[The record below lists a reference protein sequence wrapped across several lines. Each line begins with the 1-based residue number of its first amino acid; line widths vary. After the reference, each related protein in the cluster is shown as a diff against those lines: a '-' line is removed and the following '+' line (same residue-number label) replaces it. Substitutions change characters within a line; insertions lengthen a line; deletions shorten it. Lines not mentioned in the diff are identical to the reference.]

1 MNCGMELTRI
11 TVCIVNAVF
20 FVCSALLL
28 AFGITGRA
36 NPGLMAKVFWYIIP
50 AQDQQS
56 LQDIG
61 VDIEQIIMGCSS
73 FMIVVGVIGIVVCV
87 VGFVGACWM
96 IHWLL
101 ILYCV
106 VQTILFLFGI
116 CLIIFAAVESDD
128 VKRGFARKMQHSL
141 LNQFRRGL
149 VYFNESAFMLPSSRY
164 ELAWAY
170 IQTKYKCCG
179 AYTYNDIAQSSIWD
193 RNVHS
198 KIVVNAT
205 VPISCCSMN
214 QQVYKLSDIIP
225 RFYAGLEGCLS
236 GRDTKMINTQTCFW
250 AMYDAVTQFSNIFK
264 IIAIVLA
271 AFYCAM
277 QLFLI
282 VGAFVLALST
292 SKVDG
297 Y

>member
-1 MNCGMELTRI
+1 MNCGVEFTRI

-50 AQDQQS
+50 IHDQQS

-61 VDIEQIIMGCSS
+61 VDIEQIITGCSS
-73 FMIVVGVIGIVVCV
+73 FMIVVGVIGIVICV
-87 VGFVGACWM
+87 VGFVAACWM

-128 VKRGFARKMQHSL
+128 VKRGFAKKMQHSL
-141 LNQFRRGL
+141 LTKFRRGL
-149 VYFNESAFMLPSSRY
+149 VYFNESAFILPATRY
-164 ELAWAY
+164 ERAWAT
-170 IQTKYKCCG
+170 IQTKYQCCG
-179 AYTYNDIAQSSIWD
+179 AYTNSDFALSSIWVRD
-193 RNVHS
+193 VHS
-198 KIVVNAT
+198 KHVVNAT
-205 VPISCCSMN
+205 VPISCCKMSR
-214 QQVYKLSDIIP
+214 QVYQLSDVTP
-225 RFYAGLEGCLS
+225 KLFPGLSECLS
-236 GRDTKMINTQTCFW
+236 GRDTQMINTQTCFW
-250 AMYDAVTQFSNIFK
+250 ALYNVVTHFSNIFK

-282 VGAFVLALST
+282 LGAFLLALTT